1 MSTTAQ
7 DTCLS
12 VARITDALTRLGDT
26 LARPDLDGLLA
37 AEPVLE
43 ELTRALAQATASPA
57 DRAEL
62 LPMLR
67 NARLAL
73 GRASLLGESLLHVAA
88 ATMYAAG
95 AAHGYDRDG
104 RTNHP
109 SATTAL
115 DARV

>member
-12 VARITDALTRLGDT
+12 VARITEALTRLGDT
-26 LARPDLDGLLA
+26 LARPNLSGLLA

-43 ELTRALAQATASPA
+43 DLTRALAQATASPS
-57 DRAEL
+57 DRAVL
-62 LPMLR
+62 LPLLR
-67 NARLAL
+67 DARLAL
-73 GRASLLGESLLHVAA
+73 ERATLLGESLLYVAA
-88 ATMYAAG
+88 ATTYVAG

-109 SATTAL
+109 SAMAAL
-115 DARV
+115 DTRV

>member
-12 VARITDALTRLGDT
+12 VARLTDALTRLGDT

-37 AEPVLE
+37 VEPVLE
-43 ELTRALAQATASPA
+43 DLTRALARAVASPA
-57 DRAEL
+57 DRAVL

-67 NARLAL
+67 DARLAL
-73 GRASLLGESLLHVAA
+73 GRATLLGESLMHVAA
-88 ATMYAAG
+88 AATYAAG
-95 AAHGYDRDG
+95 VAHGYDREG
-104 RTNHP
+104 RTNHLG
-109 SATTAL
+109 AITAL